1 MKTSRTRQFLQ
12 KIPFPK
18 ASTLRSAG
26 YLLTPIIAMVVFALA
41 MGMILWTLHNQE
53 SNQQNLALFRELA
66 FAKQRIQIRF
76 TENEEDLSV
85 IGKSIS
91 NNESN
96 LIYPQD
102 FLQEA
107 DELIRK
113 HPEMVQV
120 KWITRDSKRTW
131 TFPQASKNK
140 EDWLGKESLKTTV
153 EINLQKTLQLAKETG
168 HAEYGEFFKVQPE
181 TSNENFNSQKSW
193 LFWYVLPP
201 SRAADIQGHIAVLYS
216 GHNVLVD
223 LIPKDLTSRHRFSI
237 VTPDSQVMLSSSL
250 RNLPKNTIKHE
261 IPLDKLAGNIYLR
274 GESFPLPSNIAYRM
288 LLWLVIGL
296 CLFVLWSLWSIWK
309 QMKYRQETEKSLIDE
324 TNFRRAVVDSMPLGI
339 RIHDTSAK
347 ITYVN
352 PAFCRMIGWTEDEL
366 IGMAPPFPFWPNN
379 DLPDLMQKFRTAL
392 SNQAPKQGV
401 EANIITKTGK
411 VISTRTYVSQLI
423 DAHGKQVGWISS
435 VVDVSEPKRIREE
448 LAVSHQRFTTVL
460 EGLEAAV
467 SVVNPKNGELL
478 FANELY
484 RERFGNTSDGHLQLA
499 GDEMHT
505 DDAALMDQDSVDAFA
520 GLPASALTPVSGEA
534 REVQVSEEN
543 IWYEVRRRYIP
554 WTDGHLAQ
562 LIIATDISRR
572 HQAEEKARIQEE
584 KMQFSSRL
592 TTMGEMA
599 SSLAHELNQPLAAI
613 NNYCMGVI
621 SRLKSKNDQT
631 LNAEIIPALEKA
643 GSQAIRAGSIIQR
656 IRSFVKRSAPQNQVC
671 NLEEII
677 QDSVELSEIEAN
689 REGFKIE
696 TRYRHQLPEAFIDP
710 ILIQQVIVN
719 LIKNGLDSMREKI
732 PRGLRASAP
741 PIIIKTDI
749 TDDRSNPMLRI
760 QVIDAGKGIPEAVM
774 NQIYE
779 PFYSTKIDGM
789 GMGLNIC
796 RSIIESHKGR
806 LWAENQYSKKTQD
819 NGSSSELSEAIGCTF
834 TILLPIVKIP
844 LEQINTR
851 QQAHSST
858 TRDQV

>member
-1 MKTSRTRQFLQ
+1 MKTSRTRHFLN

-18 ASTLRSAG
+18 AITLRNAG

-41 MGMILWTLHNQE
+41 MGMILWSLNNQE
-53 SNQQNLALFRELA
+53 KNQQNLALFRELA
-66 FAKQRIQIRF
+66 FAKQRIQIKL
-76 TENEEDLSV
+76 TENEEKIAA

-96 LIYPQD
+96 LTYPQY
-102 FLQEA
+102 FVQETS
-107 DELIRK
+107 ELLNK
-113 HPEMVQV
+113 HPEIIQI
-120 KWITRDSKRTW
+120 KWVTRDKKRVW
-131 TFPQASKNK
+131 TYPSAQKNK
-140 EDWLGKESLKTTV
+140 EDWLSKEGLKSIV
-153 EINLQKTLQLAKETG
+153 ESHLIKTLNQTKEIG
-168 HAEYGEFFKVQPE
+168 HAEYSELFQVQPE

-193 LFWYVLPP
+193 LFWYIIPP
-201 SRAADIQGHIAVLYS
+201 SSSGEIQGHIAVLYS
-216 GHNVLVD
+216 ANNVLVD

-237 VTPDSQVMLSSSL
+237 VSAEGKFMLSSSL

-261 IPLDKLAGNIYLR
+261 IPLDKIAGNVYLR

-309 QMKYRQETEKSLIDE
+309 QMKYRQETEKHLIDE

-339 RIHDTSAK
+339 RIHDTDAK
-347 ITYVN
+347 IRYVN
-352 PAFCRMIGWTEDEL
+352 PAFCRMIGWTAEDL
-366 IGMAPPFPFWPNN
+366 IDRSPPYPFWSNN
-379 DLPDLMQKFRTAL
+379 ELPQLMQKFRSAL
-392 SNQAPKQGV
+392 EANQAPKQGI
-401 EANIITKTGK
+401 EAELVTKSGQ

-423 DAHGKQVGWISS
+423 DAHGKQVGWICSI
-435 VVDVSEPKRIREE
+435 VDVSEPKRIREE

-467 SVVNPKNGELL
+467 SVINPKTGELL

-484 RERFGNTSDGHLQLA
+484 QVRFGDSSDGHLKLA

-505 DDAALMDQDSVDAFA
+505 DDASLMDQDNVDAFA
-520 GLPASALTPVSGEA
+520 GLPASALTPLSGEA
-534 REVQVSEEN
+534 REVEISEN
-543 IWYEVRRRYIP
+543 HIWYEVRRRYIP

-562 LIIATDISRR
+562 LIIATDITRR

-621 SRLKSKNDQT
+621 SRLKTKNDKA

-656 IRSFVKRSAPQNQVC
+656 IRSFVKRSSPQNQMC
-671 NLEEII
+671 NLEDVI
-677 QDSVELSEIEAN
+677 QDAVELSQIEVN
-689 REGFKIE
+689 REGFEIATQYK
-696 TRYRHQLPEAFIDP
+696 HKVPEAFIDP
-710 ILIQQVIVN
+710 ILIQQVLVN

-732 PRGLRASAP
+732 PRHLRSSSPA
-741 PIIIKTDI
+741 ILVKTDI
-749 TDDRSNPMLRI
+749 TKDTNNPMLRI
-760 QVIDAGKGIPEAVM
+760 QVIDAGKGIPEDVM
-774 NQIYE
+774 KQIYE

-806 LWAENQYSKKTQD
+806 LWAENCYPKKRQD
-819 NGSSSELSEAIGCTF
+819 NGQDSELSVATGCTF
-834 TILLPIVKIP
+834 TILLPILTP
-844 LEQINTR
+844 LQG
-851 QQAHSST
+851 QA
-858 TRDQV
+858 